1 MSKKDN
7 IYLIGAAS
15 YEDTVEQRLTLYS
28 YIRQLSFLAKHMKTT
43 EDYIHLKRA
52 TAAYGDKAE
61 ELFAS
66 WDIPGRYLV
75 YGDPGDLDA
84 LREKEL
90 LDYGESDPCGDDDEG
105 DFTEDDLAEDGSTE
119 DDFPDDNGEDFES
132 EAFLDL
138 LADMAGKAR
147 FVSEVL
153 DTLLEISGEQ
163 PDSAASEHE

>member
-28 YIRQLSFLAKHMKTT
+28 YIRQLAFLAKHMKTA

-52 TAAYGDKAE
+52 AAAYGDKAE

-90 LDYGESDPCGDDDEG
+90 LDYGEDDGDDL
-105 DFTEDDLAEDGSTE
+105 TEDDLTE
-119 DDFPDDNGEDFES
+119 DDFPDDNGEDFEGEDFEG

-138 LADMAGKAR
+138 LADMVGKAR

-153 DTLLEISGEQ
+153 DTLLEISGGQ

>member
-28 YIRQLSFLAKHMKTT
+28 YIRQLAFLAKHMKTA

-52 TAAYGDKAE
+52 AAAYGDKAE

-90 LDYGESDPCGDDDEG
+90 LDYGEDDGDDL
-105 DFTEDDLAEDGSTE
+105 TEDDLTE
-119 DDFPDDNGEDFES
+119 DDFPDDNGEDFEGEDFEG

-153 DTLLEISGEQ
+153 DTLLEISGGQ
-163 PDSAASEHE
+163 PDSAASEHD

>member
-15 YEDTVEQRLTLYS
+15 YEDTVEQRLTLYN
-28 YIRQLSFLAKHMKTT
+28 YIRQLAFLAKHMKTA

-52 TAAYGDKAE
+52 AAAYGDEAE

-66 WDIPGRYLV
+66 WDIPSRYLV

-90 LDYGESDPCGDDDEG
+90 LDYGEDDGED
-105 DFTEDDLAEDGSTE
+105 DLTEDDLTE
-119 DDFPDDNGEDFES
+119 DDIPDDDGEDFEG
-132 EAFLDL
+132 EVFLDL

-147 FVSEVL
+147 CVSEVL
-153 DTLLEISGEQ
+153 DTLLEISGGQ

>member
-28 YIRQLSFLAKHMKTT
+28 YIRQLAFLAKHMKTA

-52 TAAYGDKAE
+52 AAAYGDKAE

-84 LREKEL
+84 LRETEL
-90 LDYGESDPCGDDDEG
+90 LDYGENDGDDL
-105 DFTEDDLAEDGSTE
+105 TEDDLTE
-119 DDFPDDNGEDFES
+119 DDFPEDNGEDFEG

>member
-28 YIRQLSFLAKHMKTT
+28 YIRQLAFLAKHMKTA

-52 TAAYGDKAE
+52 AAAYGDKAE

-90 LDYGESDPCGDDDEG
+90 LDYGEDDGDDL
-105 DFTEDDLAEDGSTE
+105 TEDDLTE
-119 DDFPDDNGEDFES
+119 DDFPDDNGEDFEGEDFEG

-138 LADMAGKAR
+138 LADMAGEGR
-147 FVSEVL
+147 FVFGVL
-153 DTLLEISGEQ
+153 GTLLEISGGQ

>member
-7 IYLIGAAS
+7 MYLIGAAS

-28 YIRQLSFLAKHMKTT
+28 YIRQLAFLAKHMKTA

-52 TAAYGDKAE
+52 AAAYGDKAE

-66 WDIPGRYLV
+66 WDIPGRYRV

-90 LDYGESDPCGDDDEG
+90 LDYGEDDGDDL
-105 DFTEDDLAEDGSTE
+105 TEDDLTE
-119 DDFPDDNGEDFES
+119 DDFPDDNGEDFEGEDFEG

-153 DTLLEISGEQ
+153 DTLLEISGGQ

>member
-28 YIRQLSFLAKHMKTT
+28 YIRQLAFLAKHVKTA

-52 TAAYGDKAE
+52 AAAYGDKAE

-90 LDYGESDPCGDDDEG
+90 LDYGEDNGDDL
-105 DFTEDDLAEDGSTE
+105 TEDDLTE
-119 DDFPDDNGEDFES
+119 DDLTGNDGEDFEG

>member
-7 IYLIGAAS
+7 IYMIGAAS

-28 YIRQLSFLAKHMKTT
+28 YIRQLAFLAKNMETA
-43 EDYIHLKRA
+43 EDYNHLKRA
-52 TAAYGDKAE
+52 AAAYGEKAE
-61 ELFAS
+61 KLFAS

-90 LDYGESDPCGDDDEG
+90 LDYGEGDSEDDL
-105 DFTEDDLAEDGSTE
+105 TEDDLTE
-119 DDFPDDNGEDFES
+119 DDCPDDEGEDFEG

-138 LADMAGKAR
+138 LADMAAKAR

-153 DTLLEISGEQ
+153 DTLLEISGDE
-163 PDSAASEHE
+163 

>member
-28 YIRQLSFLAKHMKTT
+28 YIRQLAFLAKHMKTA

-52 TAAYGDKAE
+52 AAAYGDKAE

-75 YGDPGDLDA
+75 YGDPGDLNA

-90 LDYGESDPCGDDDEG
+90 LDYGEDDGDDL
-105 DFTEDDLAEDGSTE
+105 TEDDLTE
-119 DDFPDDNGEDFES
+119 DDFPDDNGEDFEGEDFEG

-153 DTLLEISGEQ
+153 DTLLEISGGQ

>member
-28 YIRQLSFLAKHMKTT
+28 YIRQLAFLAKHMKTA

-52 TAAYGDKAE
+52 AAAYGDKAE

-90 LDYGESDPCGDDDEG
+90 LDYGEDDGDDL
-105 DFTEDDLAEDGSTE
+105 TEDDLTE
-119 DDFPDDNGEDFES
+119 DDFPDDNGEDFEGEDFEG

-138 LADMAGKAR
+138 LTDMAGKAR

-153 DTLLEISGEQ
+153 DTLLEISGGQ

>member
-28 YIRQLSFLAKHMKTT
+28 YIRQLAFLAKHMKTA

-52 TAAYGDKAE
+52 AAAYGDKAE

-75 YGDPGDLDA
+75 YGDPSDLDA

-90 LDYGESDPCGDDDEG
+90 LDYGEDDPCGDDDE
-105 DFTEDDLAEDGSTE
+105 DDLTE
-119 DDFPDDNGEDFES
+119 DDFPDDNEEDSEG

-138 LADMAGKAR
+138 LADMAAKAR

>member
-28 YIRQLSFLAKHMKTT
+28 YIRQLAFLAKHMKTA

-52 TAAYGDKAE
+52 AAAYGDKAE

-84 LREKEL
+84 RREKEL
-90 LDYGESDPCGDDDEG
+90 LDYGEDDGDDL
-105 DFTEDDLAEDGSTE
+105 TEDDLTE
-119 DDFPDDNGEDFES
+119 DDFPDDNGEDFEGEDFEG

-153 DTLLEISGEQ
+153 DTLLEISGGQ

>member
-28 YIRQLSFLAKHMKTT
+28 YIRQLAFLAKHMKTA

-52 TAAYGDKAE
+52 AAAYGDKAE

-90 LDYGESDPCGDDDEG
+90 LDYGEDDGDDL
-105 DFTEDDLAEDGSTE
+105 TEDDI
-119 DDFPDDNGEDFES
+119 PDDNGEDFEG

>member
-28 YIRQLSFLAKHMKTT
+28 YIRQLAFLAKHMKTA

-52 TAAYGDKAE
+52 AAAYGDKAE

-90 LDYGESDPCGDDDEG
+90 LDYGEDDPCGDDDEG
-105 DFTEDDLAEDGSTE
+105 DLTEDGLAE
-119 DDFPDDNGEDFES
+119 DDFPDDDGEDFEG
-132 EAFLDL
+132 EAVLDL

>member
-28 YIRQLSFLAKHMKTT
+28 YIRQLAFLAKHMKTA

-52 TAAYGDKAE
+52 AAAYGDKAE

-75 YGDPGDLDA
+75 YGAPGDLDA

-90 LDYGESDPCGDDDEG
+90 LDYGEDDGDDL
-105 DFTEDDLAEDGSTE
+105 TEDDMTE
-119 DDFPDDNGEDFES
+119 DDIPDDNGEDFEG

>member
-15 YEDTVEQRLTLYS
+15 YDDTVEQRLTLYS
-28 YIRQLSFLAKHMKTT
+28 YIRQLAFLAKHMKTA

-52 TAAYGDKAE
+52 AAAYGDKAE

-90 LDYGESDPCGDDDEG
+90 LDYGEDAGDDL
-105 DFTEDDLAEDGSTE
+105 TEDDLTE
-119 DDFPDDNGEDFES
+119 DNFPDGNEEDFEG

-153 DTLLEISGEQ
+153 DTLLEISGGQ

>member
-28 YIRQLSFLAKHMKTT
+28 YIRQLAFLAKHMKTA

-52 TAAYGDKAE
+52 AAAYGDKAE

-90 LDYGESDPCGDDDEG
+90 LDYGEDDPCGDDGEPL
-105 DFTEDDLAEDGSTE
+105 EDDGYPDDDLSE
-119 DDFPDDNGEDFES
+119 DDGEDFEG

-138 LADMAGKAR
+138 LADMAAKAR

>member
-28 YIRQLSFLAKHMKTT
+28 YIRQLAFLAKHMKTA

-52 TAAYGDKAE
+52 AAAYGDKAE

-90 LDYGESDPCGDDDEG
+90 LDYGEDDSCGDDGEPL
-105 DFTEDDLAEDGSTE
+105 EDDGY
-119 DDFPDDNGEDFES
+119 PDDDLSEDNGKDFEG

-153 DTLLEISGEQ
+153 DTLLEISGGQ

>member
-1 MSKKDN
+1 
-7 IYLIGAAS
+7 
-15 YEDTVEQRLTLYS
+15 VEQRLTLYS
-28 YIRQLSFLAKHMKTT
+28 YIRQLAFLAKHMKTA

-52 TAAYGDKAE
+52 AAAYGDKAE

-90 LDYGESDPCGDDDEG
+90 LDYGEDDTCGDDDEG
-105 DFTEDDLAEDGSTE
+105 DLTEDGLAE
-119 DDFPDDNGEDFES
+119 DDFPDDDGEDFEG

>member
-28 YIRQLSFLAKHMKTT
+28 YIRQLAFLAKHMKTA

-52 TAAYGDKAE
+52 AAAYGDKAE

-90 LDYGESDPCGDDDEG
+90 LDYGEDDGDDL
-105 DFTEDDLAEDGSTE
+105 TEDDLTE
-119 DDFPDDNGEDFES
+119 DDFPDDNGEDFEGEDFEG

-147 FVSEVL
+147 FFSEVL
-153 DTLLEISGEQ
+153 DTLLEISGGQ
-163 PDSAASEHE
+163 PDSAACEHE

>member
-7 IYLIGAAS
+7 IYLIGATS

-28 YIRQLSFLAKHMKTT
+28 YIRQLAFLAKHMKTA

-52 TAAYGDKAE
+52 AAAYGDKAE

-90 LDYGESDPCGDDDEG
+90 LDYGEDDGDDL
-105 DFTEDDLAEDGSTE
+105 TEDDLTE
-119 DDFPDDNGEDFES
+119 DDFPDDNGEDFEGEDFEG

-153 DTLLEISGEQ
+153 DTLLEISGGQ

>member
-28 YIRQLSFLAKHMKTT
+28 YIRQLAFLAKHMKTA

-52 TAAYGDKAE
+52 AAAYGDKAE

-90 LDYGESDPCGDDDEG
+90 LDYGEDDLCGEDGEALVDEG
-105 DFTEDDLAEDGSTE
+105 DPEDDLSE
-119 DDFPDDNGEDFES
+119 DDFPDDGEDFEG

>member
-28 YIRQLSFLAKHMKTT
+28 YIRQLAFLAKHMKTA

-52 TAAYGDKAE
+52 AAAYGDKAE

-90 LDYGESDPCGDDDEG
+90 LDYGEDDGDDL
-105 DFTEDDLAEDGSTE
+105 TEDDLTE
-119 DDFPDDNGEDFES
+119 DDFPDDNGEDFEGEDFEG

-153 DTLLEISGEQ
+153 DPLLEISGGQ

>member
-28 YIRQLSFLAKHMKTT
+28 YIRQLAFLAKHMKTA

-52 TAAYGDKAE
+52 AAAYGDKAE

-90 LDYGESDPCGDDDEG
+90 LDYGEDDPCGDDDEG
-105 DFTEDDLAEDGSTE
+105 DLTEDDLAE
-119 DDFPDDNGEDFES
+119 DDFPDDNGEDFEG

-163 PDSAASEHE
+163 PDSAASGHE

>member
-28 YIRQLSFLAKHMKTT
+28 YIRQLAFLAKHMKTA

-52 TAAYGDKAE
+52 AAAYGDKAE

-90 LDYGESDPCGDDDEG
+90 LDYGEDDVEDDEG
-105 DFTEDDLAEDGSTE
+105 DLAEDDLTEDDLTE
-119 DDFPDDNGEDFES
+119 DDLPGNDVEDFEG

>member
-28 YIRQLSFLAKHMKTT
+28 YIRQLAFLAKRMKTA

-52 TAAYGDKAE
+52 AAAYGDKAE

-90 LDYGESDPCGDDDEG
+90 LDYGEDDSSGDDGESL
-105 DFTEDDLAEDGSTE
+105 EDDEYP
-119 DDFPDDNGEDFES
+119 DDNLSEDNGEDFEG

>member
-28 YIRQLSFLAKHMKTT
+28 YIRQLAFLAKHMKTA

-52 TAAYGDKAE
+52 AAAYGDKAE

-84 LREKEL
+84 LRRRSSWTMGRTTGTILQKM
-90 LDYGESDPCGDDDEG
+90 
-105 DFTEDDLAEDGSTE
+105 T
-119 DDFPDDNGEDFES
+119 
-132 EAFLDL
+132 
-138 LADMAGKAR
+138 
-147 FVSEVL
+147 
-153 DTLLEISGEQ
+153 
-163 PDSAASEHE
+163 

>member
-28 YIRQLSFLAKHMKTT
+28 YIRQLAFLAKHMKTA

-52 TAAYGDKAE
+52 AAAYGDKAE

-90 LDYGESDPCGDDDEG
+90 LDYGEDDGDDL
-105 DFTEDDLAEDGSTE
+105 TEDDLTE
-119 DDFPDDNGEDFES
+119 DDFPDDNGEDFEGEDFEG

-153 DTLLEISGEQ
+153 DTLLEISGGQ
-163 PDSAASEHE
+163 PDSGASEHE

>member
-7 IYLIGAAS
+7 IYMIGAAS

-28 YIRQLSFLAKHMKTT
+28 YIRQLAFLAKNMETA

-52 TAAYGDKAE
+52 AAAYGEKAE
-61 ELFAS
+61 KLFAS

-90 LDYGESDPCGDDDEG
+90 LDYGEGDSEDDL
-105 DFTEDDLAEDGSTE
+105 TEDDLTE
-119 DDFPDDNGEDFES
+119 DDCPDDEGEDFEG

-138 LADMAGKAR
+138 LADMAAKAR

-153 DTLLEISGEQ
+153 DTLLEISGDE
-163 PDSAASEHE
+163 

>member
-28 YIRQLSFLAKHMKTT
+28 YIRQLAFLAKHMKTA

-52 TAAYGDKAE
+52 AAAYGDKAE

-90 LDYGESDPCGDDDEG
+90 LDYGEDDGDDL
-105 DFTEDDLAEDGSTE
+105 TEDDLTE
-119 DDFPDDNGEDFES
+119 DDFPDDNGEDFEGEDFEG

-153 DTLLEISGEQ
+153 DTLLEISGGQ
-163 PDSAASEHE
+163 PDSAASDHE

>member
-28 YIRQLSFLAKHMKTT
+28 YIRQLAFLAKHMKTA

-52 TAAYGDKAE
+52 AAAYGDKAE

-90 LDYGESDPCGDDDEG
+90 LDYGEDDSED
-105 DFTEDDLAEDGSTE
+105 DLTEDDLTE
-119 DDFPDDNGEDFES
+119 DDFPDDSGEDFEG

>member
-28 YIRQLSFLAKHMKTT
+28 YIRQLAFLAKHMKTA

-52 TAAYGDKAE
+52 AAAYGD
-61 ELFAS
+61 S

-90 LDYGESDPCGDDDEG
+90 LDYGENDGDDL
-105 DFTEDDLAEDGSTE
+105 TEDDLTE
-119 DDFPDDNGEDFES
+119 DDFPEDNGEDFEG